1 MPATEPRPE
10 DPGTIGGYRVR
21 GRLGAGGQGVVY
33 LAEAPDGRPV
43 AVKVLLAADEEAAAL
58 LRREAEILPKI
69 ATFCTAQVL
78 EVGTA
83 GDAPYVVS
91 EYVEGPTLQQA
102 VAARGPLRGR
112 ELHRLAVG
120 TITALAAIHRAGV
133 VHRDF
138 KPGNVLLS
146 PEGPR
151 VIDFGIARPAGVAD
165 VPGED
170 LMGTPPYMAPE
181 QFRLGVGGPAADLFA
196 WGSTMV
202 FAATGTPA
210 FGTGA
215 LPAIVN
221 RIVNSEPDLGPLDDD
236 LREAV
241 AACLAKDPA
250 DRPAARQVLL
260 RLLGRPAEAATD
272 ATSPQELTA
281 GVTRASTT
289 RPGRWPSTLV
299 PFGEPGPRRRRLVVM
314 AAAVAAVIVA
324 ASVALAVL
332 RPWAVTLATSGP
344 LATDTHV
351 VKVPELGATLH
362 EHPSDPLRVT
372 SFLRGSTELTDGL
385 AFRAGLRAVGGDTF
399 RPLTSRMLPLVSP
412 SGERTAAIH
421 ESPGLAVENAGGV
434 RFTDRDLGGEFW
446 VHVVDPPLALR
457 RATWSEEGDRLLVTV
472 FDTAAEDRTVG
483 FAVVDPAER
492 TATVTRRGA
501 PESGKADY
509 TWGPD
514 EDTVARASGPDRISV
529 HALDGAVRRTIGQ
542 VALAEDEVPRFSGD
556 GRLIARCPGRTDTAC
571 VLDAATGRRLATVPL
586 PEGGK
591 VWFWYG
597 RDHLA
602 VYTEK
607 SVPPRTQAIDL
618 TGRPVRVLAEFTGG
632 TSWTVHYGVR

>member
-1 MPATEPRPE
+1 MSLAD
-10 DPGTIGGYRVR
+10 DPDRIGDYRVR

-33 LAEAPDGRPV
+33 LAESPTGRPV
-43 AVKVLLAADEEAAAL
+43 AVKVLRAADEESAAL

-83 GDAPYVVS
+83 DGAPYVVS

-151 VIDFGIARPAGVAD
+151 VIDFGIVRPAGVAD

-181 QFRLGVGGPAADLFA
+181 QFRHGGGGSAADLFA

-210 FGTGA
+210 FGSGA
-215 LPAIVN
+215 LPAIID
-221 RIVNSEPDLGPLDDD
+221 RIMHSEPDLGPLDDD
-236 LREAV
+236 LREVV
-241 AACLAKDPA
+241 AACLAKGPA

-260 RLLGRPAEAATD
+260 RLLGCPAETATD

-281 GVTRASTT
+281 GVTRASAT
-289 RPGRWPSTLV
+289 RPGRWPALPV
-299 PFGEPGPRRRRLVVM
+299 PLREPGPRRRLLVVM
-314 AAAVAAVIVA
+314 AAVLATVLVVG
-324 ASVALAVL
+324 SVALAVL
-332 RPWAVTLATSGP
+332 RPGPVTRATSGP
-344 LATDTHV
+344 LATDTRA
-351 VKVPELGATLH
+351 VKVPELGATLY
-362 EHPSDPLRVT
+362 EHPSDPLRMT
-372 SFLRGSTELTDGL
+372 SFLRGSMELSEGL
-385 AFRAGLRAVGGDTF
+385 AFSAGLRAVGGDTF
-399 RPLTSRMLPLVSP
+399 RPSTSRMLPLVSP
-412 SGERTAAIH
+412 TGDLTAAVH
-421 ESPGLAVENAGGV
+421 ESPRLAVENAGGV

-457 RATWSEEGDRLLVTV
+457 NASWSEEGDRLLVTV
-472 FDTAAEDRTVG
+472 FDTTAEDRTVG
-483 FAVVDPAER
+483 FAVVDVAGR
-492 TATVTRRGA
+492 AATVTRQGA
-501 PESGKADY
+501 PESGKANY
-509 TWGPD
+509 VWGPD
-514 EDTVARASGPDRISV
+514 EGTVARGTGTDRISV
-529 HALDGAVRRTIGQ
+529 HALDGSVRRTIEQ
-542 VALAEDEVPRFSGD
+542 AALVDGEVPHFLA
-556 GRLIARCPGRTDTAC
+556 GRLVARCPGRSDIAC
-571 VLDAATGRRLATVPL
+571 VIDAATGRRLSTVPL

-597 RDHLA
+597 TDHLA

-618 TGRPVRVLAEFTGG
+618 TGKPVRVLAEFTGG
-632 TSWTVHYGVR
+632 SSWTVHYSVG

>member
-1 MPATEPRPE
+1 VSLPD
-10 DPGTIGGYRVR
+10 DPVKIGDYRVR

-33 LAEAPDGRPV
+33 LAESPAGRPV
-43 AVKVLLAADEEAAAL
+43 AVKVLRAPDEEAAAL
-58 LRREAEILPKI
+58 LRREAEILPRI
-69 ATFCTAQVL
+69 AAFCTAQVL

-83 GDAPYVVS
+83 DGAPYVVS

-181 QFRLGVGGPAADLFA
+181 QFSLGVGGPAADLFA
-196 WGSTMV
+196 WASTMV
-202 FAATGTPA
+202 FAATGTPP

-215 LPAIVN
+215 LPATIN
-221 RIVNSEPDLGPLDDD
+221 LIMHAEPDLGPLDAD

-260 RLLGRPAEAATD
+260 HLLGRPAETATG

-281 GVTRASTT
+281 GATRAAVTQ
-289 RPGRWPSTLV
+289 PDRWPSLPV
-299 PFGEPGPRRRRLVVM
+299 PFREPGPRRRRLVIM
-314 AAAVAAVIVA
+314 AAALATVLVAG
-324 ASVALAVL
+324 SVTLAVL
-332 RPWAVTLATSGP
+332 RPGAVTRATSGP
-344 LATDTHV
+344 LATDTRA
-351 VKVPELGATLH
+351 VKVPGLGATLH
-362 EHPSDPLRVT
+362 EHPSDPMRMT
-372 SFLRGSTELTDGL
+372 SFLHGSTQLSEGL
-385 AFRAGLRAVGGDTF
+385 AFSAGLRAVDGDTF
-399 RPLTSRMLPLVSP
+399 LPSTSRMLPLISP
-412 SGERTAAIH
+412 AGDRTAAVH
-421 ESPGLAVENAGGV
+421 ESPQLAAENAGGV

-457 RATWSEEGDRLLVTV
+457 NANWSEEGDRLLVTV
-472 FDTAAEDRTVG
+472 FDTAAENRTVG
-483 FAVVDPAER
+483 FALVDVAGR
-492 TATVTRRGA
+492 TATVTRQGA
-501 PESGKADY
+501 PESGKANY
-509 TWGPD
+509 VWGPD
-514 EDTVARASGPDRISV
+514 EGTVARAAGADRVSI
-529 HALDGAVRRTIGQ
+529 HALDGSVRRTIEQ
-542 VALAEDEVPRFSGD
+542 AALTDGETPHFSA
-556 GRLIARCPGRTDTAC
+556 GRLAAGCPGLTDTAC
-571 VLDAATGRRLATVPL
+571 VIDVATGRRLSTLPL
-586 PEGGK
+586 PAGGK
-591 VWFWYG
+591 IWFWYG
-597 RDHLA
+597 TDHLA

-618 TGRPVRVLAEFTGG
+618 TGRPVRVLAEFTDG
-632 TSWTVHYGVR
+632 TAWTVHYSTG